1 MYSMEGMKR
10 CPVDNT
16 FKLIGKKFTVL
27 IVRNMLSN
35 QIRFN
40 QFIESIEG
48 INPKTLSTRLKEME
62 KDGLIHRKIYHET
75 PIRIEYY
82 LTEKGERLK
91 SILDQMALF
100 SAQFCVKDVFED
112 GKPRTNKEISKIL

>member
-1 MYSMEGMKR
+1 MYSMKGMKR

-27 IVRNMLSN
+27 IVRNMMSN
-35 QIRFN
+35 QTRFN

-48 INPKTLSTRLKEME
+48 MNPKTLSTRLKEME

-82 LTEKGERLK
+82 LTEKGKHLK

-100 SAQFCVKDVFED
+100 SAQFCAKDVFED
-112 GKPRTNKEISKIL
+112 GKPRTNKETSKIF